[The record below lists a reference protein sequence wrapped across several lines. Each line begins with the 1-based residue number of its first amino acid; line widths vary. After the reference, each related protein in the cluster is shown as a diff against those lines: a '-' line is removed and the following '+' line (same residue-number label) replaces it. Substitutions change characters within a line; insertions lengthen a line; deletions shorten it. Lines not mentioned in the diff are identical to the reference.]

1 MSDALTKDE
10 LTAKLGVLGQWELR
24 DGHYVPVAPTANMGA
39 NRGVRIRDGVVQMG
53 LTREEI
59 SGGCQP
65 GEAAPEPGGP
75 WQGQGVLTC

>member
-1 MSDALTKDE
+1 MDKDE

-39 NRGVRIRDGVVQMG
+39 NRGVRIKDGVVQMG

-59 SGGCQP
+59 SAVARQARNLLNKVDRGKVQ
-65 GEAAPEPGGP
+65 
-75 WQGQGVLTC
+75 VY